1 MPNTS
6 ITFPASPAVNQQY
19 TYGTTTYVWTGISWM
34 TYIDSASLMPTNPAA
49 MTRQQ
54 FSGTGSQTVFT
65 LAADPGALGNGTHIY
80 INGVYQQK
88 ATYTTVTTTL
98 TFSSAPPLGTNNI
111 EVVSFVLSSVG
122 TTDSALVTYLPS
134 GTGAVTRS
142 AQSKMRDTVSVK
154 DFGAVGDGVTDD
166 RNSFINAMASLIALG
181 GGTLLIPKTS
191 SSYRIGNGTTL
202 NISNSSNISII
213 SDGATIA
220 LESIPIAAI
229 PANSYAAT
237 SAFIYGVG
245 VENLIVKGLRFICY
259 STIVRQGK
267 GDADFDAYCGLT
279 LAGKNPNFATVETN
293 FRSGISIL
301 DCENISISDCYF
313 GTNFWQ
319 GIKISSTGYSV
330 LNTGNKNVSI
340 TNMVFEGIAGQCVF
354 IAETRNTICDNW
366 IVTDSS
372 QSKFDHVIYDSLG
385 NYDLTVSNMTIS
397 GGTVGSY
404 GVPFSCGGYGAD
416 GRIYNNIKFDK
427 MQNSFYFS
435 GCDPIYIGAN
445 YIGYTRNICVSNI
458 ISTNQTVTGAT
469 SQIEILITSYGL
481 ENISFANIQSY
492 NCGCPVFGIQ
502 GTVLGSPHKNINL
515 TNFVIKNSTNVCI
528 PIYGCSD
535 VQITNGQIIDS
546 ASGTNAIQLSNT
558 QNISNILIDGISIV
572 NRSISGN
579 STKINGENTTATGI
593 IKNCNFI
600 NYNAT
605 VINQYD
611 IYNLSPNILFSNN
624 VSVGRL
630 GLFGVYPLTYES
642 TAILEQQQEKTLTV
656 NSTTP
661 TVLNNTTLVTANTV
675 ATSITNF
682 TNGKQGQEITV
693 RVDDANTT
701 FDFTGSSLKG
711 NVGVDFLA
719 TSGDVLF
726 AKKQGS
732 NWYCTICNIS

>member
-237 SAFIYGVG
+237 SAFIYGIG

-293 FRSGISIL
+293 FRFGISIL

-313 GTNFWQ
+313 GTNLWQ

-340 TNMVFEGIAGQCVF
+340 TNMTFEGIAHICAL

-366 IVTDSS
+366 IVTDSL

-385 NYDLTVSNMTIS
+385 NFDLTVSNMTIS

-404 GVPFSCGGYGAD
+404 GVPFSCGAYGAD
-416 GRIYNNIKFDK
+416 GRIYNNITFDK
-427 MQNSFYFS
+427 MQSSFYFS
-435 GCDPIYIGAN
+435 GCNPIYIGAN

-469 SQIEILITSYGL
+469 GQIEILITSYGL

-492 NCGCPVFGIQ
+492 NCGCPVFGIA
-502 GTVLGSPHKNINL
+502 GSVLGNPHKNINF
-515 TNFVIKNSTNVCI
+515 TNFVIKNSTNVCM

-535 VQITNGQIIDS
+535 VQITNGQIIDNAVS
-546 ASGTNAIQLSNT
+546 TNAIQLYNT
-558 QNISNILIDGISIV
+558 QDISNILIDGISFI
-572 NRSISGN
+572 NRDISGDN
-579 STKINGENTTATGI
+579 NKIYGVNTTSTGI
-593 IKNCNFI
+593 IRNCNFI
-600 NYNAT
+600 NYNAAAVT
-605 VINQYD
+605 SYD

-624 VSVGRL
+624 MSVGRL

-693 RVDDANTT
+693 RVNDANTT